1 MGTYN
6 WLRPNEV
13 WRLLNMA
20 WFYVSI
26 YAKMECFPQNQKAF
40 SWNKWFF
47 LTIRINVN
55 KATNEDSLQSHHW
68 ILTKNV
74 NWCKL
79 YWLHSFPVIL
89 SLLFINHIFPFF
101 YLPPCAIAFQD
112 EKNKKNLWNYCST
125 IISNSKI
132 TTSFDNL
139 C

>member
-6 WLRPNEV
+6 WLKPNKV
-13 WRLLNMA
+13 WRLLNMT

-26 YAKMECFPQNQKAF
+26 YPKMECFSQNLKAF

-47 LTIRINVN
+47 LMIRNNVN
-55 KATNEDSLQSHHW
+55 KATNEDSLQFRHW
-68 ILTKNV
+68 ILIKNV
-74 NWCKL
+74 NWWKL
-79 YWLHSFPVIL
+79 YWLYSFPGIL

-101 YLPPCAIAFQD
+101 SLPPCAIALKD
-112 EKNKKNLWNYCST
+112 EKNKKHLWNYCSI